1 MKVTTALF
9 AATLT
14 VFAVE
19 CGNGDAGMD
28 EMETMED
35 EAGMM
40 EEGMDTADTS
50 GMMDDEMGGEMEG
63 GMEEEMEGEMEG
75 GMEEGMPEEMMDD
88 TMEMSGPDGMSG
100 GG

>member
-14 VFAVE
+14 AFAVE

-40 EEGMDTADTS
+40 EEGM
-50 GMMDDEMGGEMEG
+50 
-63 GMEEEMEGEMEG
+63 
-75 GMEEGMPEEMMDD
+75 PEEMMDD